1 MWTYQSSDI
10 ELRQIEKVEPKKKPS
25 NNLTLAFDRMNST
38 GLYVNFI
45 EVLD

>member
-1 MWTYQSSDI
+1 MWTDQSSDI
-10 ELRQIEKVEPKKKPS
+10 ELRQIEKVEQKKPS
-25 NNLTLAFDRMNST
+25 DNLTLAFDRMNSA